1 MRFVRSLALLEMRL
15 WKLLLAAVVVAI
27 GVASLPAQDKL
38 GAGTY
43 KGTYTG
49 GAGNGDFHMTLKAD
63 GKGGFT
69 GDVGFTIMGEEVPG
83 KFTLLKVDGAKI
95 EMAYDFDLQ
104 GMKLSSAGEGTL
116 KGKTLEG
123 TYKTSADG
131 AAIDQGTWKT
141 TLQ

>member
-1 MRFVRSLALLEMRL
+1 
-15 WKLLLAAVVVAI
+15 
-27 GVASLPAQDKL
+27 
-38 GAGTY
+38 
-43 KGTYTG
+43 
-49 GAGNGDFHMTLKAD
+49 
-63 GKGGFT
+63 
-69 GDVGFTIMGEEVPG
+69 MGEEVPG
-83 KFTLLKVDGAKI
+83 KFTPLKVDGAKI

-104 GMKLSSAGEGTL
+104 GTKLQSAGEGAL

>member
-1 MRFVRSLALLEMRL
+1 MRVLKFL
-15 WKLLLAAVVVAI
+15 VVVAI
-27 GVASLPAQDKL
+27 LALAFVELPAQDKIA
-38 GAGTY
+38 AGTY

-69 GDVGFTIMGEEVPG
+69 GEVGFTIMGEEVPG

-104 GMKLSSAGEGTL
+104 GTKLSSAGEGTL

-131 AAIDQGTWKT
+131 AAVDQGTWKT